1 MPLMCLSV
9 IIIKR
14 CIMTISRDTLDL
26 VDFSDITTGELME
39 PVFPGEHLD
48 EIMSDYNLSTHQLAG
63 DIMVSP
69 GIISG
74 ILEGRQEI
82 TADTAVRLGRYFNT
96 SAQFWM
102 NLQSGYDLSRV
113 EVFDEIIP
121 LAMV

>member
-1 MPLMCLSV
+1 
-9 IIIKR
+9 
-14 CIMTISRDTLDL
+14 MTISRDTLDL

-39 PVFPGEHLD
+39 PVLPGEHLD
-48 EIMSDYNLSTHQLAG
+48 EIMSDYNLTTHQLAG

-82 TADTAVRLGRYFNT
+82 TANTAVRLGRYFNT